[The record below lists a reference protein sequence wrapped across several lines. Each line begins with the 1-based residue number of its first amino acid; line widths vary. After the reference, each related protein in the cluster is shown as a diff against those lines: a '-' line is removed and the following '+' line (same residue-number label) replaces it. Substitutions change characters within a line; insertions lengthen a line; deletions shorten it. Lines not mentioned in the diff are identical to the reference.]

1 MIIIRPRKFNVAV
14 DEEEDTSR
22 NAQAILDM
30 SRHLLTGM
38 EIDMLE
44 KIAGM
49 IEPDWNEF
57 TLTVDQIQWFYS
69 LQTQFASNIAKWRS
83 EL

>member
-1 MIIIRPRKFNVAV
+1 MITNTPRKFNVAM
-14 DEEEDTSR
+14 DEEEETSR
-22 NAQAILDM
+22 IAQAILDT

-38 EIDMLE
+38 EMQMLE

-69 LQTQFASNIAKWRS
+69 LQTQFAWDIAKWKS
-83 EL
+83 EK

>member
-1 MIIIRPRKFNVAV
+1 
-14 DEEEDTSR
+14 
-22 NAQAILDM
+22 
-30 SRHLLTGM
+30 
-38 EIDMLE
+38 MLE
-44 KIAGM
+44 KLAGM

>member
-1 MIIIRPRKFNVAV
+1 MINMTPRKFNVAM
-14 DEEEDTSR
+14 DEEEETSR
-22 NAQAILDM
+22 TAQAILDT

-38 EIDMLE
+38 EMQMLE

-69 LQTQFASNIAKWRS
+69 LQTQFAWDIAKWKS
-83 EL
+83 EK

>member
-1 MIIIRPRKFNVAV
+1 MIIIRPRKFNVSV

-22 NAQAILDM
+22 NAQAILDT

-83 EL
+83 KL

>member
-1 MIIIRPRKFNVAV
+1 
-14 DEEEDTSR
+14 
-22 NAQAILDM
+22 
-30 SRHLLTGM
+30 M
-38 EIDMLE
+38 EMQMLE

-69 LQTQFASNIAKWRS
+69 LQTQFAWDIAKWKS
-83 EL
+83 EK